1 MILTLFCDASHCSRT
16 LSAGW
21 GAWAKR
27 EEWKRGRI
35 FGGPLTGKPANS
47 TEAELAAIANALQQ
61 LAGSGDLV
69 GIKTLMIQS
78 DSLAALAIVRSL
90 PTAAWS
96 RSDDRRDSGAAPT
109 KRKLSPSEIA
119 SQAAI
124 REAAGNRPLFLRHIK
139 GHKSGTGRNW
149 VNGQCDRVAKRHMV
163 SVRQSGEVAP

>member
-27 EEWKRGRI
+27 EEWERGRI

-69 GIKTLMIQS
+69 GIKALMIQS
-78 DSLAALAIVRSL
+78 DSLAALAIVMSL

-109 KRKLSPSEIA
+109 KQRLSA
-119 SQAAI
+119 SDKAALATI
-124 REAAGNRPLFLRHIK
+124 RDAAGGRPIFLRHIK

-163 SVRQSGEVAP
+163 SVRQSGKVAP